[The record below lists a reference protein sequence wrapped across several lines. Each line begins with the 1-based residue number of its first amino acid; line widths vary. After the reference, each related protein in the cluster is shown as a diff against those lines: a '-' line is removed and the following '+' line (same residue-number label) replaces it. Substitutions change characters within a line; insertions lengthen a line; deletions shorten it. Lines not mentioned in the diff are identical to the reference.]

1 MEITG
6 NHFKESLPE
15 ETVQNLLEILRSL
28 NIETQ
33 EVVPY
38 KSKINTNSLRVVFKG
53 TNIGTNGKGVN
64 EAYCRAS
71 AYAEFFERFQ
81 NNYLNPYP
89 RNNDDDE
96 YDFKQFPD
104 EVYLT
109 SEELVN
115 QDDPFLNHFF
125 EEQGLSSA
133 CFEKKV
139 ELFASINVPDKNDRY
154 LCLPFYNVSRKTVQ
168 YLPARLLYLAY
179 GTNGMVA
186 GNTFAE
192 AVVQGLSEIVERIV
206 QKELIVNPQSLPT
219 VPDEYIKNFRY
230 VYDIYLKAKEL
241 KGYKVIMKDCS
252 LGGKYPVAGL
262 LIIEEGTGRF
272 GLKLGSHPN
281 FGVAMERTLTEAT
294 QGGDLTDYAQRS
306 FVDFTNRTVVNK
318 NNIMNSFATGLAQY
332 PYQVLIDDQY
342 SKFVECNSHSDKNH
356 DFMNELFN
364 TFSSESYEIL
374 IRDNSWLGFPSYHI
388 VIPGL
393 SEVNDLS
400 ERSIRL
406 HNTIKFVMN
415 LFKEPEKIS
424 ENDCRYIIATINQFK
439 GNVLLDN
446 MKYFF
451 PYSFQELPYGNG
463 PLSTRYLVA
472 LCDVYCGNIQ
482 GAVEKFKIPQGAN
495 LFNTISELDKKRY
508 TAEIIYLSSLL
519 ELGTHDKAMAYMKL
533 LLSPEMYKLID
544 DIYREPK
551 KILSNVYSKYASV
564 NENKESKLMTR
575 INYILREHMS
585 KANIQQVEIG
595 EKI

>member
-28 NIETQ
+28 KIETQ

-89 RNNDDDE
+89 RNNEDE
-96 YDFKQFPD
+96 YEFKQFPD

-125 EEQGLSSA
+125 EEQGIGNAS
-133 CFEKKV
+133 FEEKV
-139 ELFASINVPDKNDRY
+139 ELFASINVPDKDDRY
-154 LCLPFYNVSRKTVQ
+154 LCLPFYNVFRRKVQ
-168 YLPARLLYLAY
+168 FLPARILYLAY

-206 QKELIVNPQSLPT
+206 QKELIIHPQSLPT

-332 PYQVLIDDQY
+332 PYQVLMDDLILL
-342 SKFVECNSHSDKNH
+342 VVNH
-356 DFMNELFN
+356 
-364 TFSSESYEIL
+364 
-374 IRDNSWLGFPSYHI
+374 
-388 VIPGL
+388 
-393 SEVNDLS
+393 
-400 ERSIRL
+400 
-406 HNTIKFVMN
+406 
-415 LFKEPEKIS
+415 
-424 ENDCRYIIATINQFK
+424 
-439 GNVLLDN
+439 
-446 MKYFF
+446 
-451 PYSFQELPYGNG
+451 
-463 PLSTRYLVA
+463 TRY
-472 LCDVYCGNIQ
+472 
-482 GAVEKFKIPQGAN
+482 
-495 LFNTISELDKKRY
+495 
-508 TAEIIYLSSLL
+508 
-519 ELGTHDKAMAYMKL
+519 
-533 LLSPEMYKLID
+533 
-544 DIYREPK
+544 
-551 KILSNVYSKYASV
+551 
-564 NENKESKLMTR
+564 
-575 INYILREHMS
+575 
-585 KANIQQVEIG
+585 
-595 EKI
+595 